1 MGSLGT
7 SLKLI
12 SCPANQ
18 QVFSMFGKVCALLCV
33 VVLTTVQAQK
43 AEHRSDDEESARILF
58 SNYTSGLISLFPVN
72 STTYSTVSLIIA
84 GTAVA
89 LVVAYLLSTSPASF
103 QSQSQSQ
110 FRGFKGING
119 GMEFDLLGLVSTA
132 MKVYSALNEEDD
144 E

>member
-7 SLKLI
+7 SLTVI
-12 SCPANQ
+12 SRVNSSAI
-18 QVFSMFGKVCALLCV
+18 FIMIGKVCALLCLIAV
-33 VVLTTVQAQK
+33 SQAQK
-43 AEHRSDDEESARILF
+43 AEHRSDESEDKARLLF

-72 STTYSTVSLIIA
+72 STTSSTVSLTVA
-84 GTAVA
+84 GVAVA
-89 LVVAYLLSTSPASF
+89 LAVVYLMTTSPASF

-110 FRGFKGING
+110 FRGFNG
-119 GMEFDLLGLVSTA
+119 MAQGLDLDLLGLVSTA

>member
-7 SLKLI
+7 SLSVI
-12 SCPANQ
+12 TCPAVQ
-18 QVFSMFGKVCALLCV
+18 PFPSMFGKICALLCV
-33 VVLTTVQAQK
+33 VVLATVQAQK
-43 AEHRSDDEESARILF
+43 AEHRSGDEESARILF

-89 LVVAYLLSTSPASF
+89 LVVAYLLTTAPASF

-110 FRGFKGING
+110 FRGFKGITG
-119 GMEFDLLGLVSTA
+119 GMDMDLLGLVSTA
-132 MKVYSALNEEDD
+132 MKVYSALNDEDD
-144 E
+144 D